1 MSGEKGLINTAIV
14 LGHFGHFRTSAVL
27 GRFVFTWNNAET
39 KFSNCEEES
48 FFLFLMGV
56 LTPLLKQF
64 IGKHWVFL
72 CFCGEEDWP

>member
-39 KFSNCEEES
+39 KFSNCEES
-48 FFLFLMGV
+48 FFLFFNGCTNPSPETIHMEV
-56 LTPLLKQF
+56 LL
-64 IGKHWVFL
+64 
-72 CFCGEEDWP
+72 